1 MQTLS
6 SKCHG
11 LWIYCF
17 FLFCGYLS
25 ISSDWEWERTL
36 KNDSSKRSNRSQANR
51 DDGERERRAH
61 LRDVPIR
68 PWLARC
74 SKWRLRQ
81 SATEDAHIVVTHMRL
96 KTVPKLDFDLAFCML
111 FLAT

>member
-1 MQTLS
+1 MDANANV
-6 SKCHG
+6 
-11 LWIYCF
+11 
-17 FLFCGYLS
+17 FLKMGFGSIVFWFCGYLS

-68 PWLARC
+68 GSPDAANGDCDSL
-74 SKWRLRQ
+74 RLR
-81 SATEDAHIVVTHMRL
+81 TPTL
-96 KTVPKLDFDLAFCML
+96 L
-111 FLAT
+111 